1 MSEEIEIK
9 EKIFNEVY
17 KAQKIKYSVNNT
29 TIYIGT
35 NLKNNEKIVIKELK
49 YNENFNEEDWLNE
62 CENMK
67 KFECK
72 NSVKLIDK
80 FKLKDHYYIIMEYCD
95 YNLEEFL
102 NILIK
107 KNNLVISIEDI
118 KEIMKQFNIIL
129 KKIINDK
136 GVHRDIKPQN
146 ILVKIEKNGQYTIKL
161 GDYGF
166 SKILQKSYFSSV
178 LGTMYYEA
186 PEIKFSN
193 FDEEKFTNK
202 TDLWSVGILIY
213 YLCFKKFPID
223 NKYKF
228 TNKDSTNNK
237 ELDDLISKLLE
248 INPEKRINWKDYFN
262 HPFFRDKNLS
272 NNENNFI
279 LMNGKYKIIKKYKK
293 YDVYKF
299 YENLLNYW

>member
-1 MSEEIEIK
+1 MEEIEIK

-17 KAQKIKYSVNNT
+17 KAQKIKYSVQNT

-35 NLKNNEKIVIKELK
+35 NLKNDEKIVIKELK

-72 NSVKLIDK
+72 NSVQLIDK
-80 FKLKDHYYIIMEYCD
+80 FKLKDNYYIIMEYCD
-95 YNLEEFL
+95 CNLEEFL

-118 KEIMKQFNIIL
+118 KEIMNQFNIIL

-166 SKILQKSYFSSV
+166 SKILQKSSFTSV

-193 FDEEKFTNK
+193 YNEEEKFTNK

-228 TNKDSTNNK
+228 NKICSTNNK

-262 HPFFRDKNLS
+262 HPFFRDNDLS